1 MENFDHKV
9 ERLKDILK
17 GKENPFLTPPSYF
30 DDLSGAIFKKI
41 EALPD
46 FNNAPQSSPFA
57 VPDGYFENLPSQI
70 AEKVITSK
78 NTRNPSWLANI
89 LRPTIA
95 IPFAFASIIVIACI
109 IYFNQN
115 KNSQIPEQEFTSDDL
130 NESNYLLNI
139 DESVFVDLISFEN
152 TNIKTDSLEE
162 YLMDN
167 EIDVAQLEN
176 EL

>member
-1 MENFDHKV
+1 MLNTFFDENKWSEVASSRHDWYRVIYPEFEAILLKYENGDQSRRKV
-9 ERLKDILK
+9 ARD
-17 GKENPFLTPPSYF
+17 SVY
-30 DDLSGAIFKKI
+30 
-41 EALPD
+41 
-46 FNNAPQSSPFA
+46 
-57 VPDGYFENLPSQI
+57 GYFENLSSQI
-70 AEKVITSK
+70 AEKVIASK

-115 KNSQIPEQEFTSDDL
+115 KNSQFPEQEFTSDDL

-152 TNIKTDSLEE
+152 TNIKTDSMEE